1 MDRRKD
7 RATAAGLDTK
17 PPRLPRTGPGT
28 LRMAVRYAA
37 ANLRAEM
44 QYRSSFLMESL
55 GTLVSAAMNFLA
67 IWALFGRFGS
77 IGGWT
82 LAEVALFYGVV
93 HVVFAV
99 AEAIGRGFD
108 LFGPLIKEGALD
120 RVLLRPRSTLLQVL
134 GSSLA
139 PKRIG
144 RLLQGSVVLGWALS
158 ALDGGPALGDVGLLL
173 WAFLGGVAAY
183 FALLMLSAV
192 LSFWTTE
199 TLELFAIVTRGGVE
213 TTQYPIPVFHRALRY
228 LFLFVVPIGSVT
240 YFPVVHVLG
249 RPDPLGAPAAV
260 AWLAPMAGFIFLS
273 LTSVLWQLGVR
284 RYTSTGS

>member
-1 MDRRKD
+1 
-7 RATAAGLDTK
+7 
-17 PPRLPRTGPGT
+17 
-28 LRMAVRYAA
+28 MAVRYAA

-44 QYRSSFLMESL
+44 QYRSSFLMDSL
-55 GTLVSAAMNFLA
+55 GTLLSAGVEFLG
-67 IWALFGRFGS
+67 IWALFSRFGS
-77 IGGWT
+77 IRGWT
-82 LAEVALFYGVV
+82 LAEVALFYGLV

-158 ALDGGPALGDVGLLL
+158 ALEGGPALGDVALLL
-173 WAFLGGVAAY
+173 WAFTGGVAAY

-199 TLELFAIVTRGGVE
+199 TLELFAIVTHGGVE

-260 AWLAPMAGFIFLS
+260 AWLAPMAGFIFLA
-273 LTSVLWQLGVR
+273 LTAVLWQLGVR

>member
-1 MDRRKD
+1 M
-7 RATAAGLDTK
+7 TAGLDTK

-44 QYRSSFLMESL
+44 QYRSSFLMDSL
-55 GTLVSAAMNFLA
+55 GTLLSAGVEFLG
-67 IWALFGRFGS
+67 IWALFSRFGS
-77 IGGWT
+77 IRGWT
-82 LAEVALFYGVV
+82 LAEVALFYGLV

-144 RLLQGSVVLGWALS
+144 RLLQGAVVLGWAL
-158 ALDGGPALGDVGLLL
+158 ARLDGGPTAGDVALLL
-173 WAFLGGVAAY
+173 WAFAGGVAAY

-199 TLELFAIVTRGGVE
+199 TLELFAIVTHGGVE

-260 AWLAPMAGFIFLS
+260 AWLAPLAGFIFL
-273 LTSVLWQLGVR
+273 LLIAGLWQLGVR
-284 RYTSTGS
+284 HYTSTGS

>member
-1 MDRRKD
+1 ML
-7 RATAAGLDTK
+7 AIHA
-17 PPRLPRTGPGT
+17 PRPSREGPGG

-44 QYRSSFLMESL
+44 QYRSSFLMDAL
-55 GTLVSAAMNFLA
+55 GTLLSAGVEFLG
-67 IWALFGRFGS
+67 IWALFSRFGT
-77 IGGWT
+77 IRGWT
-82 LAEVALFYGVV
+82 LAEVALFYGLV

-158 ALDGGPALGDVGLLL
+158 ALEGGPALGDVALLL

-199 TLELFAIVTRGGVE
+199 SLELFAIVTHGGVE

-260 AWLAPMAGFIFLS
+260 AWLAPFAGFVFLA
-273 LTSVLWQLGVR
+273 LTAVLWQLGVR

>member
-1 MDRRKD
+1 ML
-7 RATAAGLDTK
+7 AIHA
-17 PPRLPRTGPGT
+17 PRPSREGPGG

-44 QYRSSFLMESL
+44 QYRSSFLMDAL
-55 GTLVSAAMNFLA
+55 GTLLSAGVEFLG
-67 IWALFGRFGS
+67 IWALFSRFGT
-77 IGGWT
+77 IRGWT
-82 LAEVALFYGVV
+82 LAEVALFYGLV

-158 ALDGGPALGDVGLLL
+158 ALEGGPALGDVALLL

-199 TLELFAIVTRGGVE
+199 TLELFAIVTHGGVE
-213 TTQYPIPVFHRALRY
+213 TRQYPIPVFHRALRY

-260 AWLAPMAGFIFLS
+260 AWLAPFAGFVFLA
-273 LTSVLWQLGVR
+273 LTAVLWQLGVR

>member
-1 MDRRKD
+1 M
-7 RATAAGLDTK
+7 AAGLDTK
-17 PPRLPRTGPGT
+17 PRGLPRTGPGT

-44 QYRSSFLMESL
+44 QYRSSFLMDSL
-55 GTLVSAAMNFLA
+55 GTLLSAGVEFLG
-67 IWALFGRFGS
+67 IWALFSRFGS
-77 IGGWT
+77 IRGWT
-82 LAEVALFYGVV
+82 LAEVALFYGLV

-158 ALDGGPALGDVGLLL
+158 ALEGGPSPGDVALLL
-173 WAFLGGVAAY
+173 WAFTGGVAAY

-199 TLELFAIVTRGGVE
+199 TLELFAIVTHGGVE

-249 RPDPLGAPAAV
+249 RPDPLGTPVAV
-260 AWLAPMAGFIFLS
+260 AWLAPMAGFIFLA
-273 LTSVLWQLGVR
+273 LTAVLWQLGVR

>member
-1 MDRRKD
+1 MARF
-7 RATAAGLDTK
+7 AVMETSQ
-17 PPRLPRTGPGT
+17 PRLPRTGPGI

-55 GTLVSAAMNFLA
+55 GTLLSAGVEFLG
-67 IWALFGRFGS
+67 IWALFSRFGS
-77 IGGWT
+77 IRGWT
-82 LAEVALFYGVV
+82 LTEVALFYGLV

-108 LFGPLIKEGALD
+108 LFGPLIKEGTFD

-134 GSSLA
+134 GSNLA

-144 RLLQGSVVLGWALS
+144 RLLQGAVVLGWALS
-158 ALDGGPALGDVGLLL
+158 ALDGGPALGDVALLL
-173 WAFLGGVAAY
+173 WAFIGGVAAY
-183 FALLMLSAV
+183 LALLMLSAV

-199 TLELFAIVTRGGVE
+199 TLELFAIVTHGGVE

-249 RPDPLGAPAAV
+249 RPDPLGAPAGV
-260 AWLAPMAGFIFLS
+260 AWLAPLAGFVFLA
-273 LTSVLWQLGVR
+273 LIAGLWQLGVR
-284 RYTSTGS
+284 HYTSTGS

>member
-1 MDRRKD
+1 M
-7 RATAAGLDTK
+7 AAVMGTK
-17 PPRLPRTGPGT
+17 HPRLPRTGPGP
-28 LRMAVRYAA
+28 LRMAARYAA

-144 RLLQGSVVLGWALS
+144 RLLQGAVVLGWAL
-158 ALDGGPALGDVGLLL
+158 ARLDGGPTAGDVALLL
-173 WAFLGGVAAY
+173 WAFTGGVAAY

-199 TLELFAIVTRGGVE
+199 TLELFAIVTHGGVE

-249 RPDPLGAPAAV
+249 RPDPLGAPATV
-260 AWLAPMAGFIFLS
+260 AWLAPLAGFIFL
-273 LTSVLWQLGVR
+273 LLVAGLWQLGVR
-284 RYTSTGS
+284 HYTSTGS